1 MAKFEL
7 KLPKMGESVAEA
19 TITNWLKQVGDKIEM
34 DEAVLEIATDKVD
47 SEVPSEV
54 AGILVEQLFH
64 KDDLVQVGQTIA
76 IIETEVNVTA
86 EFKTVMPPVTSDE
99 VVAIEKSMDAVKEF
113 VAAPVVAVAQNF
125 SPETSG
131 SDKFFSPLVK
141 NIAKEEGISVAELE
155 IISGTGS
162 EGRVTKNDILN
173 YVANKAN
180 GLLTTIA
187 TPKTIE
193 VTPLQTNGF
202 HKTEEVV
209 EVSKQAEIPVVSNP
223 QPTAHNPQTISKAI
237 PVSVNGQDEIIEMDR
252 MRKLIS
258 GYMTASLQTS
268 AHVQSFIEVDVTN
281 IWDWREKNKS
291 IFEKREGEKLTF
303 TPIFMEMVAKALK
316 DFPMMN
322 IAVDGDYIIKKKNI
336 NLGMAAALPNG
347 NLIVPVIKNADQLN
361 LIGMAKAVNDLGN
374 RAKTGKLKPDDT
386 QGGTYTV
393 TNVGT
398 FGSVFGTPIINQPQ
412 VGILALGAIRKVPAV
427 IETPEGDFIGIRK
440 KMFLSHSYDHRVV
453 DGALGGSFVKRVA
466 EYMEAFDVNRAF

>member
-1 MAKFEL
+1 MARFEL

-19 TITNWLKQVGDKIEM
+19 TITNWLKEVGDRIEV

-47 SEVPSEV
+47 SEIPSEV
-54 AGILVEQLFH
+54 SGVLVEKLFQ
-64 KDDLVQVGQTIA
+64 KDDLVQVGQTLG
-76 IIETEVNVTA
+76 IIETEGGSAPVAQEAPVEVA
-86 EFKTVMPPVTSDE
+86 APAPVALAVEAVAKTVE
-99 VVAIEKSMDAVKEF
+99 YAREF
-113 VAAPVVAVAQNF
+113 VAAPAASQPQDYTH
-125 SPETSG
+125 SE
-131 SDKFFSPLVK
+131 KFFSPLVR

-155 IISGTGS
+155 SITGTGS
-162 EGRVTKNDILN
+162 EGRVTKNDLLDYIKN
-173 YVANKAN
+173 KVNAPAAPAPVA
-180 GLLTTIA
+180 
-187 TPKTIE
+187 
-193 VTPLQTNGF
+193 
-202 HKTEEVV
+202 
-209 EVSKQAEIPVVSNP
+209 PVVAQPTVAAPSPVERSQPTTDKPSTISTP
-223 QPTAHNPQTISKAI
+223 QPTVAKAA
-237 PVSVNGQDEIIEMDR
+237 PVSVNGQDEIVEMDR

-258 GYMTASLQTS
+258 GYMVQSVQTS
-268 AHVQSFIEVDVTN
+268 AHVQSFIEVDVTA
-281 IWDWREKNKS
+281 IWDWREKNKNA
-291 IFEKREGEKLTF
+291 FEKREGEKLTF
-303 TPIFMEMVAKALK
+303 TPIFMEIVAKALK

-322 IAVDGDYIIKKKNI
+322 ISVDGDYIVKKKNI

-361 LIGMAKAVNDLGN
+361 LLGMAKAVNDLGN
-374 RAKTGKLKPDDT
+374 RAKAGKLKPDDT

-466 EYMEAFDVNRAF
+466 DYMEAFDENRSF

>member
-19 TITNWLKQVGDKIEM
+19 TITNWLKNVGETIAA

-54 AGILVEQLFH
+54 SGTLVEILFQVN
-64 KDDLVQVGQTIA
+64 DVVQVGQTIA
-76 IIETEVNVTA
+76 IIETEGGSVDAPKSVEVASSIVA
-86 EFKTVMPPVTSDE
+86 EVVKTVD
-99 VVAIEKSMDAVKEF
+99 VAKEN
-113 VAAPVVAVAQNF
+113 VAPADF
-125 SPETSG
+125 SG

-141 NIAKEEGISVAELE
+141 NIAKEEGVSVAELE
-155 IISGTGS
+155 SIAGSGK
-162 EGRVTKNDILN
+162 EGRVTKEDILN
-173 YVANKAN
+173 FVKNRTSQPVAAQ
-180 GLLTTIA
+180 TVAPIA
-187 TPKTIE
+187 K
-193 VTPLQTNGF
+193 
-202 HKTEEVV
+202 
-209 EVSKQAEIPVVSNP
+209 PVVQNVPS
-223 QPTAHNPQTISKAI
+223 TSTSAI
-237 PVSVNGQDEIIEMDR
+237 PVSVNGGDEIIEMDR

-258 GYMTASLQTS
+258 GYMVASVQTS

-281 IWDWREKNKS
+281 IVKWRNKVKDA
-291 IFEKREGEKLTF
+291 FEKREGEKLTF
-303 TPIFMEMVAKALK
+303 TPIMMEAVAKALK
-316 DFPMMN
+316 DFPGMN
-322 IAVDGDYIIKKKNI
+322 ISVDGDYIIKKKNI

-361 LIGMAKAVNDLGN
+361 LVGMAKAVNDLGN
-374 RAKTGKLKPDDT
+374 RAKAGKLKPDDT

-427 IETPEGDFIGIRK
+427 IETPEGDFIGIRQ

-466 EYMEAFDVNRAF
+466 EYLEAFDVNREY